1 MRHGNV
7 QRKFGRETG
16 QRDALLKSLARSLVL
31 RGRMQTTLARA
42 KEIRPMV
49 EKLVTRG
56 RTDTLAN
63 RRYLISALGDEQMAG
78 KLITKAKE
86 YDGRPGGYLRIVKMG
101 NRKGDA
107 APMAL
112 IEFV

>member
-7 QRKFGRETG
+7 QRKFGRETN
-16 QRDALLKSLARSLVL
+16 QRKALLKSLARSLVL

-63 RRYLISALGDEQMAG
+63 RRLIIAALGDEKIAG
-78 KLITKAKE
+78 KLITTAKSYE
-86 YDGRPGGYLRIVKMG
+86 GRPGGYLRIVKMG
-101 NRKGDA
+101 ARKGDA
-107 APMAL
+107 APMAV